1 MFEFYYSWSSMKNN
15 FDDKNG
21 AQLKFIPFQKV
32 AICGNIDEGALYL
45 QLNGKTRNFAKFQL
59 RTIFVLKIIFY

>member
-32 AICGNIDEGALYL
+32 AICGNIDEGALDL
-45 QLNGKTRNFAKFQL
+45 QLNEKTRNFAKF
-59 RTIFVLKIIFY
+59 